1 MAINTNQSMIILKVN
16 ELNVPIKK
24 HRVAEWIKKKEEPT
38 ICHLKEIH
46 FRAKETHR
54 LKVRGWKKIFHANGN
69 DKEVRVTILMSDKI
83 DLKQS

>member
-1 MAINTNQSMIILKVN
+1 MFQSKNTEWQN
-16 ELNVPIKK
+16 EF
-24 HRVAEWIKKKEEPT
+24 KKKEEPT

-69 DKEVRVTILMSDKI
+69 DKEVRVTILMSDKL

>member
-1 MAINTNQSMIILKVN
+1 MLQSTTGF
-16 ELNVPIKK
+16 KK
-24 HRVAEWIKKKEEPT
+24 QTEYAAYKRPS
-38 ICHLKEIH
+38 LGQMS
-46 FRAKETHR
+46 HR